1 MDFLGVEIRERFARE
16 PKRKKIIVACFELRV
31 KAKSLLLYFLP
42 LHETQSVAITYH
54 ASRNKKSRVACFEL
68 RVKAKASLVY
78 FLILHETR
86 SVAITH
92 HATKSLS
99 SWKWKRR
106 YLINM
111 ICTDRQHYQAIN
123 PQRDSGTWRQ
133 SCF

>member
-1 MDFLGVEIRERFARE
+1 MDFLGVEIRGRFARE
-16 PKRKKIIVACFELRV
+16 PKRKKIIVACFEFRV
-31 KAKSLLLYFLP
+31 ACKSKIALALLLALTRNTERSD
-42 LHETQSVAITYH
+42 HV
-54 ASRNKKSRVACFEL
+54 SRNKKSRVACFEL

-92 HATKSLS
+92 HATKNLS

-111 ICTDRQHYQAIN
+111 ICTDRQHYQTIN